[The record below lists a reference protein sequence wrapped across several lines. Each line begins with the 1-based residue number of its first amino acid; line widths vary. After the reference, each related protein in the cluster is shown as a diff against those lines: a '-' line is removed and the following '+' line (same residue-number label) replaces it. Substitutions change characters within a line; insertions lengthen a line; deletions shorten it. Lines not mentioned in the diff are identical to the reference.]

1 MSGIS
6 YIPSWHWLMWCT
18 VGQLA
23 PLILLLYSVDETQVY
38 VRFFF
43 SPKFY
48 LFMAALGLHCWVRA
62 LVLALSFFIAEGF
75 SLQSMGSGL
84 AGFSSCST
92 WLSGCGSRAVEHGLS
107 SCAPQPLLSLGT
119 RNLLGPGIEPVFPA
133 LTGGLTRGPVNPVN
147 PVVH

>member
-1 MSGIS
+1 
-6 YIPSWHWLMWCT
+6 MWCT

-43 SPKFY
+43 LSQI
-48 LFMAALGLHCWVRA
+48 LFIYGCIRSSLLGAA

-92 WLSGCGSRAVEHGLS
+92 RLSGCGSRAVEHGLS
-107 SCAPQPLLSLGT
+107 SCAPQPLLSLGM
-119 RNLLGPGIEPVFPA
+119 RNLPGPGIEPVFPA
-133 LTGGLTRGPVNPVN
+133 LTGGLTTRYSINPWSS
-147 PVVH
+147 